1 MFKKFSFPRVFAK
14 SVSIGVIKRM
24 ATLDINENVNRQFC
38 VRYMSVSTTKFFSL
52 SYNSNTASPN
62 HVSVVCTRRK
72 WRPCKMELINGKYF
86 IAVIIRRHSSCLIK
100 HCKGSFSLA
109 YAQLENILN
118 PSWTCR
124 YQFIPLKYFCKHGQ
138 VTIRQAMSKRL

>member
-1 MFKKFSFPRVFAK
+1 MLASFARAGNGGLARW
-14 SVSIGVIKRM
+14 SSSMVSI
-24 ATLDINENVNRQFC
+24 
-38 VRYMSVSTTKFFSL
+38 SL
-52 SYNSNTASPN
+52 LSLY
-62 HVSVVCTRRK
+62 
-72 WRPCKMELINGKYF
+72 
-86 IAVIIRRHSSCLIK
+86 RRHSSCLIK

-138 VTIRQAMSKRL
+138 VTIRQAMSKRLKVTGTISCCEVAKTWTISWEPRHLLHFLGGVSHSLWTERLNLNAIEK